1 MSENTQN
8 TMTVT
13 QPSSQTQR
21 DLDTI
26 IMEHV
31 DTYTTNNQ
39 VRYMSATQ
47 VRSEILDE
55 INEDI
60 TLENYNRDK
69 GNKLPTLKKMTPYI
83 VARIALST
91 GFVRNIRLGSL
102 VVPCVYIEDGVREG
116 VWQPI
121 VSVSDDAFLRQYLRK
136 YYPAMSVA
144 EYNEV
149 KSYIQDASNLEI
161 IKETTDSR
169 YVACANGV
177 YDVYDKVHITWS
189 QAFDKGL
196 VFTSKLGVDY
206 VETPTNKIFHDKI
219 NHRDITVVDVLK
231 EIAGDDEHYEA
242 LIAAMHLMIRK
253 NWASDVA
260 VLLVDPAMTGKNGKS
275 TVCTVLQGILGD
287 GNYTSIAINA
297 MNDTFA
303 LSPLLTCG
311 AVINADADD
320 SSYIEHSEKFKMLS
334 SGDSITINVK
344 FKEPVSGFRFTGH
357 IFQAINGFPKFK
369 ETSTAID
376 RRFYFIDC
384 TTHFDDIRSCNIKKN
399 ARIKDEFL
407 KDKEVLEYVLKMLL
421 DLGYETL
428 PEYKFQQDI
437 KKQFR
442 SETNPVDAFLD
453 YITSV
458 DTAIDKLP
466 HWDGYYPTTWLYSAF
481 CGFYYEN
488 YRKRTTM
495 SRKSFNA
502 SMRFWVEKHADEW
515 EIPTNSK
522 GELMSVS
529 TQGRMDEAE
538 AFTEE
543 FMSHEAGNM
552 KEMVKWCNELF
563 MSSTDI
569 KKKCRPS
576 KLNYKYTCLRRIK
589 PSAAAAVG
597 VEEEDE

>member
-83 VARIALST
+83 VACIALST

-189 QAFDKGL
+189 QAFD
-196 VFTSKLGVDY
+196 KLGVDY

-529 TQGRMDEAE
+529 TQGRMDDAE

>member
-1 MSENTQN
+1 MSDNTQ
-8 TMTVT
+8 M
-13 QPSSQTQR
+13 SSQTDR

-26 IMEHV
+26 VMEHV
-31 DTYTTNNQ
+31 DTYIANHQ
-39 VRYMSATQ
+39 VRYMSSTQ
-47 VRSEILDE
+47 VRSEILGE

-60 TLENYNRDK
+60 TLENTVRDK
-69 GNKLPTLKKMTPYI
+69 GNKLPTLKKMTPYL
-83 VARIALST
+83 VARIALET
-91 GFVRNIRLGSL
+91 GLVRNIRLGSL

-116 VWQPI
+116 VWQPV

-136 YYPAMSVA
+136 YYPGMSTS

-149 KSYIQDASNLEI
+149 KSYIQDASNLEV
-161 IKETTDSR
+161 IKETTDAR

-189 QAFDKGL
+189 QAFDQGL

-206 VETPTNKIFHDKI
+206 VETPVNKVFHDKI
-219 NHRDITVVDVLK
+219 NHRDITVTDVLK

-242 LIAAMHLMIRK
+242 LLAAMHLMIRK

-311 AVINADADD
+311 AIINADADD

-421 DLGYETL
+421 DLGYE
-428 PEYKFQQDI
+428 YKFQQDI

-529 TQGRMDEAE
+529 TQGRMDDAE

-589 PSAAAAVG
+589 PSAVAAVG

>member
-60 TLENYNRDK
+60 TLENMNRDK

-196 VFTSKLGVDY
+196 IFTSKLGVDY
-206 VETPTNKIFHDKI
+206 VDAPVNKVFHDKI

-242 LIAAMHLMIRK
+242 LLAAMHLMIRK

-260 VLLVDPAMTGKNGKS
+260 VLLVDPARTGKNGKS

-297 MNDTFA
+297 MNDQFA

-529 TQGRMDEAE
+529 TQGRMDDAE
-538 AFTEE
+538 AFTE
-543 FMSHEAGNM
+543 SHESRGWEHERNG
-552 KEMVKWCNELF
+552 EMV
-563 MSSTDI
+563 
-569 KKKCRPS
+569 
-576 KLNYKYTCLRRIK
+576 
-589 PSAAAAVG
+589 
-597 VEEEDE
+597 